1 MDNSGYFMFIVS
13 VGGNKMNEDEKTE
26 MLFEVTRLVTHKLA
40 NTLEEIRS
48 YLKTYP
54 ELSGILT
61 LILDVSI
68 FDTKVLQVVS
78 GRRNVV
84 EQGLKDLQE
93 QAK

>member
-1 MDNSGYFMFIVS
+1 MDNPGYFMFTVS
-13 VGGNKMNEDEKTE
+13 VGGNKMSEDEQAD
-26 MLFEVTRLVTHKLA
+26 MLLEVTRLVTQKLA

-68 FDTKVLQVVS
+68 FDTKVLQVLS
-78 GRRNVV
+78 GRRNVI

-93 QAK
+93 QVK